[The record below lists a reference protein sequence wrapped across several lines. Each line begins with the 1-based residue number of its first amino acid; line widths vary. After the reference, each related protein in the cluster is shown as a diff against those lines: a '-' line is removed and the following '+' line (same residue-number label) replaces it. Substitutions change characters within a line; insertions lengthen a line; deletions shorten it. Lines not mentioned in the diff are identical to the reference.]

1 MKEKIDYSDIPETD
15 DDFWQDAKMMTPFKS
30 RLPKENY
37 EFLSEMDKP
46 FEIAL
51 NETLDVYRKLFQ
63 MAKAEIEKNQK
74 VA

>member
-15 DDFWQDAKMMTPFKS
+15 DVFWQDAKMMTPFKN
-30 RLPKENY
+30 RLSKENY
-37 EFLSEMDKP
+37 AFLLEMDKP

-51 NETLDVYRKLFQ
+51 NEALDVYRKLFQ